1 MNLFGSLRSIR
12 DEKRDSKRNR
22 YLRGGV
28 MKIQKTI
35 ELNELDFL
43 KNIQFYGDTNLDKR
57 TVERIE
63 ELKELFSSV
72 LYELYILDTNISDRK
87 EKSANDI
94 RASLKEMRKT
104 LLSDLAVYEN
114 IDVSNSTEL
123 KSE

>member
-1 MNLFGSLRSIR
+1 
-12 DEKRDSKRNR
+12 
-22 YLRGGV
+22 

-35 ELNELDFL
+35 ELNEFDFL
-43 KNIQFYGDTNLDKR
+43 KNINFYGDATLDKR

-72 LYELYILDTNISDRK
+72 LYELDILDKSISDRK

-104 LLSDLAVYEN
+104 LLSDLAIYEN
-114 IDVSNSTEL
+114 IDVLNSMEL
-123 KSE
+123 KIE

>member
-1 MNLFGSLRSIR
+1 
-12 DEKRDSKRNR
+12 
-22 YLRGGV
+22 

-43 KNIQFYGDTNLDKR
+43 KNIEFYGDTNLDKR

-72 LYELYILDTNISDRK
+72 LYGLSLLDENISDRP

-94 RASLKEMRKT
+94 RIALKEMRET
-104 LLSDLAVYEN
+104 L
-114 IDVSNSTEL
+114 IDSMGQ
-123 KSE
+123 